1 MKEGTRICEEGEERG
16 VSVRR
21 FLNSSLRMQ
30 QHSSRRAD
38 FRVIPEKFRHEIVV
52 FDLLHSL
59 LWKFPGLEKQS

>member
-1 MKEGTRICEEGEERG
+1 MRG

-30 QHSSRRAD
+30 HHSSRRAD
-38 FRVIPEKFRHEIVV
+38 FRVISEKGRCEAVV